1 MTRETSG
8 NAVVSTGNRN
18 ISGGNGP
25 LFTNNLRS
33 GASAAVGVLFCAQEA
48 QKRPRTAASTAAAQT
63 SRHRKTPENPR
74 KYGIFRGYLQ
84 MGATQHRP
92 GSHSSRPKRTGAVA
106 LDDSIAD
113 GGPKIK
119 GRGRANG
126 ALERANFAAKWPFSA
141 PISERGGPCAGRARR
156 AFSGIQAGTIG
167 AVTMGQFHQNGGTM
181 SH

>member
-18 ISGGNGP
+18 ILGGNGP

-33 GASAAVGVLFCAQEA
+33 GASASVGVLFCAQKA
-48 QKRPRTAASTAAAQT
+48 QKRPRTATTTAAVPQT

-74 KYGIFRGYLQ
+74 KYGIFGGYLQ

-113 GGPKIK
+113 GGPEIK
-119 GRGRANG
+119 RRGRANG
-126 ALERANFAAKWPFSA
+126 ALERANLWEKRAFPA
-141 PISERGGPCAGRARR
+141 PIGATGACVGRARR
-156 AFSGIQAGTIG
+156 A
-167 AVTMGQFHQNGGTM
+167 
-181 SH
+181 